1 MKFSIQTA
9 SITDKGL
16 SSNYTVNEDSYLI
29 LEADGVF
36 AVADGVGGANAG
48 DIASRTAISTIN
60 ELIPRE
66 KKNDQRSQENSVD
79 FVKKLITAGNKAIH
93 ALAQERRQQIASTIV
108 IMLIE
113 QNYAILGHAGDSRI
127 YIYRDKKLI
136 QLTRDDSKLQNLID
150 NNLITPAEESD
161 FQDRH
166 IITKALGI
174 TSNIEPDIQK
184 VNLKN
189 KDLFIL
195 CTDGIYIHNSN
206 EEILANIKQNRDKLQ
221 KICDVFKE
229 NCYEKG
235 ATDNLTAVVLKIETK
250 DMDEEETKIMR
261 APGHIDTIIK
271 NKI

>member
-1 MKFSIQTA
+1 MNFSIQTA

-48 DIASRTAISTIN
+48 DIASQTTITTIR

-66 KKNDQRSQENSVD
+66 KKNDQKTKENSVD
-79 FVKKLITAGNKAIH
+79 FVKQLIKASNKAIH
-93 ALAQERRQQIASTIV
+93 ALAKERRQQIASTIV

-113 QNYAILGHAGDSRI
+113 QNYAILGHVGDSRI
-127 YIYRDKKLI
+127 YVYRDRKLL
-136 QLTRDDSKLQNLID
+136 QLTRDHSKLQNLID
-150 NNLITPAEESD
+150 NNLIKPAEESD

-174 TSNIEPDIQK
+174 KSDVEPDIQK

-206 EEILANIKQNRDKLQ
+206 DEMLANIMQNRGTLQ

-235 ATDNLTAVVLKIETK
+235 ATDNLTAVVLKIATR
-250 DMDEEETKIMR
+250 DLDEQETKIMR
-261 APGHIDTIIK
+261 APDHIDTIIK
-271 NKI
+271 K

>member
-1 MKFSIQTA
+1 MNFSIQTA

-48 DIASRTAISTIN
+48 DIASRTAISTIG
-60 ELIPRE
+60 ELILTE
-66 KKNDQRSQENSVD
+66 KKNDQRTKENSVD
-79 FVKKLITAGNKAIH
+79 FVKKLIKASNNAIH
-93 ALAQERRQQIASTIV
+93 AIGKKGQQQIASTLV

-113 QNYAILGHAGDSRI
+113 EDHAILGHVGDSRI
-127 YIYRDKKLI
+127 YVYRDRKLI
-136 QLTRDDSKLQNLID
+136 QLTRDHSKLQKLID
-150 NNLITPAEESD
+150 NNLIKPAETSD

-174 TSNIEPDIQK
+174 KSKVEPDIQK

-206 EEILANIKQNRDKLQ
+206 EEMLANIKQNRGKLQ

-235 ATDNLTAVVLKIETK
+235 ATDNLTAVVLKTSTK
-250 DMDEEETKIMR
+250 DMDEQETKIMR
-261 APGHIDTIIK
+261 APDHIDTIIK
-271 NKI
+271 K

>member
-1 MKFSIQTA
+1 MNVSIQTA
-9 SITDKGL
+9 GITDKGL

-48 DIASRTAISTIN
+48 DIASRTAISTIS

-66 KKNDQRSQENSVD
+66 KKNDQRTKENSVD
-79 FVKKLITAGNKAIH
+79 FVKKLIKAGNKGIH
-93 ALAQERRQQIASTIV
+93 ALAKERQHQIASTIV

-113 QNYAILGHAGDSRI
+113 EDYAILGHVGDSRI
-127 YIYRDKKLI
+127 YVYRDRKLI
-136 QLTRDDSKLQNLID
+136 QLTRDHSKLQNLID
-150 NNLITPAEESD
+150 NNLIKPAEESD

-174 TSNIEPDIQK
+174 KSNVEPDIQK

-195 CTDGIYIHNSN
+195 CTDGIYIHNSS
-206 EEILANIKQNRDKLQ
+206 EEMLVNIKQNRGKLQ
-221 KICDVFKE
+221 KICEVFKD
-229 NCYEKG
+229 NCYAKG
-235 ATDNLTAVVLKIETK
+235 ATDNLTAIVLKIGTR
-250 DMDEEETKIMR
+250 DMDEEETKVMR
-261 APGHIDTIIK
+261 VAPDHIDTIIK
-271 NKI
+271 K